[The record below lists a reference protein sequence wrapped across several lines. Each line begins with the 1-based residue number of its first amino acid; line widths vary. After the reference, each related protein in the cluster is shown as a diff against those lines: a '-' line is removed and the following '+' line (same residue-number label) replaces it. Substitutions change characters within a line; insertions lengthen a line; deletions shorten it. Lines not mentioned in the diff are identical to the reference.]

1 MNINN
6 ESHSLIMKSLI
17 PHTLIF
23 ELQGAGMVF
32 NTYRNAESGDV
43 GYRLPTYEYVFDWLN
58 KKGITI
64 IISASRVQD
73 EIKDQRFKYCE
84 LCPDYTCGICYKG
97 KLITKLYNFTY
108 SEEDYTEIIRMA
120 ARIVKFNNLKHEQR

>member
-1 MNINN
+1 MNNHY
-6 ESHSLIMKSLI
+6 ESHSSIMKSLI
-17 PHTLIF
+17 PHTLTF

-32 NTYRNAESGDV
+32 KTNYNARDRIVSYR
-43 GYRLPTYEYVFDWLN
+43 YPTYKYVFDWLN

-73 EIKDQRFKYCE
+73 EIKDERFKYCE

-108 SEEDYTEIIRMA
+108 SEEDYTEIIRIA
-120 ARIVKFNNLKHEQR
+120 ARIVK